1 MTSSVCHFKRTQNI
15 LNQILHLLPTNKTPK
30 YYFFAFSCVPLMSS
44 TIIKY
49 LFHKMKKRKQKL
61 FYFLFFHTL
70 LLISYLTNFMPAI
83 FVLAE

>member
-1 MTSSVCHFKRTQNI
+1 
-15 LNQILHLLPTNKTPK
+15 
-30 YYFFAFSCVPLMSS
+30 
-44 TIIKY
+44 
-49 LFHKMKKRKQKL
+49 MKKKKQKL